1 MFDGLDLSGSR
12 EHRRE
17 IDADWP
23 RNGRDGAE
31 LALALSK
38 HPVEVDR
45 KLVKLRAHSSEVE
58 PPHDLAVAIGS
69 PTAN

>member
-1 MFDGLDLSGSR
+1 MAAMEPNWRSLSR
-12 EHRRE
+12 
-17 IDADWP
+17 
-23 RNGRDGAE
+23 
-31 LALALSK
+31 K